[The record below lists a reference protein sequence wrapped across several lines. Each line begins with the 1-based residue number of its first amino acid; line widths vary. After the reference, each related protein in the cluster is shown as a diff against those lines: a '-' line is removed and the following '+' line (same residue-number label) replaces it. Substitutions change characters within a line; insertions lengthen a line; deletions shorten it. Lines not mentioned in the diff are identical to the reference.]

1 MLAAPLEESART
13 ARPQRV
19 RNRLGIGLLI
29 ALSAAGISAC
39 GGGERQD
46 ADEPSGN
53 FPVQIVS
60 ADFPSKQQLAQNTN
74 LTLSVANTGDKT
86 IPDLAITIFTAS
98 NASTSESQTST
109 TGHKRLDGHVEPR
122 PAPGAGLIFRP
133 LRPARP
139 RHSLPAGLD
148 PRGGLSEARRPDGL
162 CWGRG
167 CAD

>member
-1 MLAAPLEESART
+1 MGWESRSPPTTVAPREGKDPPE
-13 ARPQRV
+13 
-19 RNRLGIGLLI
+19 LLI
-29 ALSAAGISAC
+29 RSWKGGVGVRYVGRAVGGAPSPSPEGAQPPGDLLLIVLSAAGISAC

-98 NASTSESQTST
+98 NASTSE
-109 TGHKRLDGHVEPR
+109 L
-122 PAPGAGLIFRP
+122 
-133 LRPARP
+133 
-139 RHSLPAGLD
+139 
-148 PRGGLSEARRPDGL
+148 
-162 CWGRG
+162 
-167 CAD
+167 